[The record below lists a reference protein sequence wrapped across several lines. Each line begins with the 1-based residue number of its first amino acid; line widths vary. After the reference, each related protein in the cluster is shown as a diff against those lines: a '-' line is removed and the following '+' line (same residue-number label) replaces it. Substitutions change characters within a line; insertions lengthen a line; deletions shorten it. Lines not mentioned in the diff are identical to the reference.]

1 MSRGPKP
8 TLHIVAKPDAPPAV
22 PRWVPVI
29 CKDVYQ
35 RAADELA
42 AQGRLSAGNLDLL
55 ESYIAAVAQ
64 ARRAERA
71 VQRQG
76 SFFLKKGQ
84 RPQAHPGIAIAQE
97 ARKQARMLA
106 SRLGLIQESRDAGR
120 VASGEFVAA
129 DDDDFGGDDI

>member
-8 TLHIVAKPDAPPAV
+8 TLHVVAKPDAPPAV
-22 PRWVPVI
+22 PRWVPVVA
-29 CKDVYQ
+29 KDVYQ
-35 RAADELA
+35 RAAAELA
-42 AQGRLSAGNLDLL
+42 AQDRLNAGNLDLL
-55 ESYIAAVAQ
+55 ESYVAAVAT
-64 ARRAERA
+64 ARRAERS

-106 SRLGLIQESRDAGR
+106 SRLALISESRDASR
-120 VASGEFVAA
+120 AASGEFVAA
-129 DDDDFGGDDI
+129 DDDEDFGDV

>member
-1 MSRGPKP
+1 M
-8 TLHIVAKPDAPPAV
+8 
-22 PRWVPVI
+22 PRWCPAI
-29 CKDVYQ
+29 CRDVYQ
-35 RAADELA
+35 RAATELA

-55 ESYIAAVAQ
+55 ESYIAAVAT
-64 ARRAERA
+64 ARRAERS

-106 SRLGLIQESRDAGR
+106 SRLALIQESRDANR
-120 VASGEFVAA
+120 AASGDFVAA
-129 DDDDFGGDDI
+129 DDDEDFGDV